1 MADLAPGSRLGPYE
15 ILGPL
20 GSGGMGQVY
29 RARDIRLQRDVAVK
43 VLSSSLLSDESARAR
58 FSKEA
63 LALAKLKHP
72 NVAHIYDVIAT
83 EKVGALVMELV
94 EGPSLGERLREG
106 PLPEAEVLRLGAQ
119 LADGLSVAHAEG
131 VVHCD
136 LKPANLKL
144 TKSGDLKILDFG
156 IAQLSLAP
164 AGDASGLDT
173 FTSTQREVV
182 GTLPYMAPEQL
193 RAERVDG
200 RTDIWAAGVVLCE
213 MATGNRPFN
222 ESTLARLTDAI
233 LHSEPDLSGG
243 ATASEGL
250 REVLRTCLRKS
261 PELRYATAGELK
273 AGLEG
278 VRTGTSTVV
287 AAGPPPARPRGL
299 PLAASLLGALAVLAL
314 LFAADVGRLRSRWST
329 GSGRIDSLAV
339 LPLANLSKDPEQ
351 EYFAD
356 GMTEA
361 VITELSRIRALKVI
375 SRTSV
380 MPYKNATKSLP
391 EIARA
396 LGVQGVV
403 EGSVLMDG
411 GNVRITVQLI
421 EADSD
426 RHLWAESYTRDARN
440 VLALQSEV
448 AMAIAR
454 EVRVAVSPEEAGRLG
469 GGRTVDPEAHRLVLL
484 GTYAI
489 TQSLTQRQGIEKGV
503 ALFRKAVEADPGF
516 ALAHTRLSE
525 ALQWGG
531 FAGYRPM
538 SESCAEA
545 RAEAE
550 RAIQLDPRQGEAVAL
565 LAGLRRSCD
574 FDWAGAEQ
582 DTRRALELS
591 PGSAA
596 VHTAASYLM
605 SVLSRHEEAIRE
617 SRMAEELDPLSE
629 PAGVYCG
636 MRFHF
641 ARRFEEAVQQ
651 LRKVL
656 VVHPDSVF
664 AKFALAN
671 TLTSLRRY
679 DEAITVYLSR
689 NVPDPGANFALGV
702 TYGLAGRKED
712 ARKVLTKLLEKRKT
726 QFLPPTQIAM
736 IYAGL
741 GERDTAFAW
750 LERAFE
756 DKAWLIDEM
765 NVDPLFDVFK
775 GDPRFADLIRR
786 MNYPRE
792 PEGAKAARP

>member
-29 RARDIRLQRDVAVK
+29 RARDTRLQREVAIK

-58 FSKEA
+58 FHKEA
-63 LALAKLKHP
+63 LALAKLKHR
-72 NVAHIYDVIAT
+72 NVAHIYDVIAA
-83 EKVGALVMELV
+83 EGADALVMELV
-94 EGPSLGERLREG
+94 EGASLGERLREG
-106 PLPEAEVLRLGAQ
+106 PLPEGEVLRLGGQ
-119 LADGLSVAHAEG
+119 LADGLSAAHAEG
-131 VVHCD
+131 VIHCD

-144 TKSGDLKILDFG
+144 TRGGDLKILDFG
-156 IAQLSLAP
+156 IAKLRLTS
-164 AGDASGLDT
+164 AGDASALET
-173 FTSTQREVV
+173 FTSTKKEVA

-193 RAERVDG
+193 RAEHVDG

-213 MATGNRPFN
+213 MATGSRPFK
-222 ESTLARLTDAI
+222 ETVPARLTDAI
-233 LHSEPDLSGG
+233 LHEDPDFSGV
-243 ATASEGL
+243 ATASDGL
-250 REVLRTCLRKS
+250 KDVLRTCLRKTQ
-261 PELRYATAGELK
+261 EGRYATAAELK
-273 AGLEG
+273 AGLERL
-278 VRTGTSTVV
+278 RTGTSTVV
-287 AAGPPPARPRGL
+287 SAGPPPARPRGF

-314 LFAADVGRLRSRWST
+314 LVAADVGKLRSRWSA

-396 LGVQGVV
+396 LGVKGVV
-403 EGSVLMDG
+403 EGSVLRDG
-411 GNVRITVQLI
+411 GNVRITIQLI

-469 GGRTVDPEAHRLVLL
+469 AGRTVDPEAHRIVLL

-516 ALAHTRLSE
+516 ALAHMRLSE

-574 FDWAGAEQ
+574 FDWAGAER

-596 VHTAASYLM
+596 VHTEASYLM

-671 TLTSLRRY
+671 TLASLKRY
-679 DEAITVYLSR
+679 DEAIAVYLSR
-689 NVPDPGANFALGV
+689 KVPDPGASFALGV
-702 TYGLAGRKED
+702 TYGLAGRKEE
-712 ARKVLTKLLEKRKT
+712 ARKVLAKLLEKRKT

-741 GERDTAFAW
+741 GERDTAFAG

-775 GDPRFADLIRR
+775 GDPRFDDLIRK
-786 MNYPRE
+786 MNYPR
-792 PEGAKAARP
+792 GRS

>member
-1 MADLAPGSRLGPYE
+1 VAELAPGSRLGPYE

-29 RARDIRLQRDVAVK
+29 RARDTRLQREVAIK
-43 VLSSSLLSDESARAR
+43 VLSSSLLSDESAHAR
-58 FSKEA
+58 FHKEA

-72 NVAHIYDVIAT
+72 NVAHIYDLIGA
-83 EKVGALVMELV
+83 EGADALVMELV
-94 EGPSLGERLREG
+94 EGASLGERLREG
-106 PLPEAEVLRLGAQ
+106 PLPGGEVLRLGVQ
-119 LADGLSVAHAEG
+119 LADGLSAAHAEG
-131 VVHCD
+131 VIHCD

-156 IAQLSLAP
+156 IAKLRLTA
-164 AGDASGLDT
+164 AGDASALET
-173 FTSTQREVV
+173 FTSTKKEVA

-200 RTDIWAAGVVLCE
+200 RTDIWSAGVVLCE
-213 MATGNRPFN
+213 MATGSRPFK
-222 ESTLARLTDAI
+222 EDVPARLTDAI
-233 LHSEPDLSGG
+233 LHAEPDFSGE
-243 ATASEGL
+243 AAASDGL
-250 REVLRTCLRKS
+250 REVVRTCLRKS
-261 PELRYATAGELK
+261 PEMRYPTAADLK
-273 AGLEG
+273 AGLERL
-278 VRTGTSTVV
+278 RTGTSTVV
-287 AAGPPPARPRGL
+287 STGPPPPRPRGF

-314 LFAADVGRLRSRWST
+314 LLVADVGKLRSRWSK
-329 GSGRIDSLAV
+329 GSARIDSLAV

-380 MPYKNATKSLP
+380 MPYKNTAKSLP

-396 LGVQGVV
+396 LGVRGVV
-403 EGSVLMDG
+403 EGSVLRDG

-469 GGRTVDPEAHRLVLL
+469 EGRTVDPEAHRLVLL

-489 TQSLTQRQGIEKGV
+489 TQSLTQRQGIDKGLE
-503 ALFRKAVEADPGF
+503 LFRKAVEADPAF
-516 ALAHTRLSE
+516 ALAHTNLAK
-525 ALQWGG
+525 ALYWSG

-550 RAIQLDPRQGEAVAL
+550 RAVQLDPRQGEAVAL
-565 LAGLRRSCD
+565 LASLRRGCD
-574 FDWAGAEQ
+574 FDWAAAER
-582 DTRRALELS
+582 DMRRALELS
-591 PGSAA
+591 PGSAV
-596 VHTAASYLM
+596 VHTQASYLM
-605 SVLSRHEEAIRE
+605 SVLSRHDEAIRE
-617 SRMAEELDPLSE
+617 ARTAEELDPLSE
-629 PAGVYCG
+629 EAGVYCG
-636 MRFHF
+636 MRFQF
-641 ARRFEEAVQQ
+641 ARRPEEAVQQ

-656 VVHPDSVF
+656 TLHPDSVF
-664 AKFALAN
+664 AKFELAI
-671 TLTSLRRY
+671 TLAVLKRY
-679 DEAITVYLSR
+679 DESIALFLSR
-689 NVPDPGANFALGV
+689 KVPDPGANFALGV

-712 ARKVLTKLLEKRKT
+712 ARKVLAKLLEKRKT
-726 QFLPPTQIAM
+726 QYLPPTQIAM
-736 IYAGL
+736 IYGAL

-765 NVDPLFDVFK
+765 NVDPLFDVFR
-775 GDPRFADLIRR
+775 GDPRFDDLIRR
-786 MNYPRE
+786 MNYPR
-792 PEGAKAARP
+792 GG

>member
-1 MADLAPGSRLGPYE
+1 
-15 ILGPL
+15 
-20 GSGGMGQVY
+20 MGQVY
-29 RARDIRLQRDVAVK
+29 QAHDTRLQREVAIK

-58 FSKEA
+58 FHKEA
-63 LALAKLKHP
+63 LALAKLKHR
-72 NVAHIYDVIAT
+72 NVAHIYDVIDA
-83 EKVGALVMELV
+83 EGADALVMELV
-94 EGPSLGERLREG
+94 EGASLSERLREG
-106 PLPEAEVLRLGAQ
+106 PLPDAEVLRLGAQ
-119 LADGLSVAHAEG
+119 LADGLSAAHAEG
-131 VVHCD
+131 VIHCD

-156 IAQLSLAP
+156 IAKLRLTP
-164 AGDASGLDT
+164 AGDVSALET
-173 FTSTQREVV
+173 FTSTKREVA

-213 MATGNRPFN
+213 MATGSRPFR
-222 ESTLARLTDAI
+222 EDVPARLTDAI
-233 LHSEPDLSGG
+233 LHAEPDFSGA

-250 REVLRTCLRKS
+250 KDVLRTCLQKN
-261 PELRYATAGELK
+261 PESRYAAAAELK
-273 AGLEG
+273 AGLERL
-278 VRTGTSTVV
+278 RTGTSTFVS
-287 AAGPPPARPRGL
+287 AGPPPAHPSSF
-299 PLAASLLGALAVLAL
+299 PLAATLSGALAVLAL
-314 LFAADVGRLRSRWST
+314 LFAVDVGRLRSRWT
-329 GSGRIDSLAV
+329 KGGGRIDSLAV

-396 LGVQGVV
+396 LGVKGVV
-403 EGSVLMDG
+403 EGSVLRDG

-421 EADSD
+421 DADSD

-469 GGRTVDPEAHRLVLL
+469 AGRTVDPEAHRLVLL

-503 ALFRKAVEADPGF
+503 SLFRRAVEADPEF
-516 ALAHTRLSE
+516 ALAHMRLAE

-565 LAGLRRSCD
+565 LASLRRSCD
-574 FDWAGAEQ
+574 FDWSGAER
-582 DTRRALELS
+582 DNRRALELS

-596 VHTAASYLM
+596 VHTEASYLM
-605 SVLSRHEEAIRE
+605 SVLSRHDEAIRE
-617 SRMAEELDPLSE
+617 GRIAEELDPLSE
-629 PAGVYCG
+629 EAGVYCG
-636 MRFHF
+636 MRFLF
-641 ARRFEEAVQQ
+641 ARRSEEAVQQ
-651 LRKVL
+651 VRKVL
-656 VVHPDSVF
+656 AVHPDSVF

-671 TLTSLRRY
+671 TLQSLKRY
-679 DEAITVYLSR
+679 DEAIAVYLSR
-689 NVPDPGANFALGV
+689 KVPDPGGNFAVGV
-702 TYGLAGRKED
+702 TYGLTGRKEE
-712 ARKVLTKLLEKRKT
+712 ARKVLAKLLEKRKT

-750 LERAFE
+750 LERSFE

-765 NVDPLFDVFK
+765 NVNPLFDVFK
-775 GDPRFADLIRR
+775 GDPRFDDLIRR
-786 MNYPRE
+786 MNYPR
-792 PEGAKAARP
+792 GR

>member
-1 MADLAPGSRLGPYE
+1 MAELAPGSRLGPYE

-29 RARDIRLQRDVAVK
+29 RARDTRLQREVAIK
-43 VLSSSLLSDESARAR
+43 VLSSTLLSDESARAH
-58 FSKEA
+58 FHKEA
-63 LALAKLKHP
+63 LALAKLKHR
-72 NVAHIYDVIAT
+72 NVAHIYDVIAA
-83 EKVGALVMELV
+83 EGADALVMELV
-94 EGPSLGERLREG
+94 EGDSLGERLREG
-106 PLPEAEVLRLGAQ
+106 PLPEGEVLRLGAQ
-119 LADGLSVAHAEG
+119 LADGLSAAHAEG

-144 TKSGDLKILDFG
+144 TRGGDLKILDFG
-156 IAQLSLAP
+156 IAKLRLTP
-164 AGDASGLDT
+164 AGDTSALET
-173 FTSTQREVV
+173 LTSTKREVV

-213 MATGNRPFN
+213 MATGSRPFKGDVP
-222 ESTLARLTDAI
+222 ARLTDAI
-233 LHSEPDLSGG
+233 LHAEPDFSGG
-243 ATASEGL
+243 TAASDGL
-250 REVLRTCLRKS
+250 KDVVRTCLRKN
-261 PELRYATAGELK
+261 PELRYATAAELR
-273 AGLEG
+273 AGLERL
-278 VRTGTSTVV
+278 RTGTSTVFS
-287 AAGPPPARPRGL
+287 AGPPPARPRGF
-299 PLAASLLGALAVLAL
+299 PLAATLFGVLAVLAL
-314 LFAADVGRLRSRWST
+314 LFATDVGKLRSRWSK
-329 GSGRIDSLAV
+329 GGGRIDSLAV

-396 LGVQGVV
+396 LGVKGVV
-403 EGSVLMDG
+403 EGSVLRDG

-469 GGRTVDPEAHRLVLL
+469 AGRTVDPEAHRLVLL
-484 GTYAI
+484 GTWAI

-503 ALFRKAVEADPGF
+503 ALFRKAVEADPEF
-516 ALAHTRLSE
+516 ALAHMRLAE

-574 FDWAGAEQ
+574 FDWAEAER
-582 DTRRALELS
+582 DTRRSLELS

-596 VHTAASYLM
+596 VHTQASYLM

-617 SRMAEELDPLSE
+617 GRIAEELDPLSE

-636 MRFHF
+636 MRFYF

-664 AKFALAN
+664 AKFQLAN
-671 TLTSLRRY
+671 TLTSLKRY
-679 DEAITVYLSR
+679 DEAIEVYLSR
-689 NVPDPGANFALGV
+689 KVPDPGANFALGI
-702 TYGLAGRKED
+702 TYGLAGRKEE
-712 ARKVLTKLLEKRKT
+712 ARKVLAKLLEKRKA

-741 GERDTAFAW
+741 GERDTAIAW

-765 NVDPLFDVFK
+765 NVDPLFDAFK
-775 GDPRFADLIRR
+775 GDPRFGDLIRK
-786 MNYPRE
+786 MNYPR
-792 PEGAKAARP
+792 GRS

>member
-1 MADLAPGSRLGPYE
+1 
-15 ILGPL
+15 
-20 GSGGMGQVY
+20 MGQVY
-29 RARDIRLQRDVAVK
+29 RARDTRLQREVAIK

-58 FSKEA
+58 FHKEA
-63 LALAKLKHP
+63 LALAKLKHR
-72 NVAHIYDVIAT
+72 NVAHIYDVIAA
-83 EKVGALVMELV
+83 EGADALVMELV
-94 EGPSLGERLREG
+94 EGASLGERLREG
-106 PLPEAEVLRLGAQ
+106 PLPEGEVLRLGGQ
-119 LADGLSVAHAEG
+119 LADGLSAAHAEG
-131 VVHCD
+131 VIHCD

-144 TKSGDLKILDFG
+144 TRGGDLKILDFG
-156 IAQLSLAP
+156 IAKLRLTS
-164 AGDASGLDT
+164 AGDASALET
-173 FTSTQREVV
+173 FTSTKKEVA

-193 RAERVDG
+193 RAEHVDG

-213 MATGNRPFN
+213 MATGSRPFK
-222 ESTLARLTDAI
+222 ETVPARLTDAI
-233 LHSEPDLSGG
+233 LHEDPDFSGV
-243 ATASEGL
+243 ATASDGL
-250 REVLRTCLRKS
+250 KDVLRTCLRKTQ
-261 PELRYATAGELK
+261 EGRYATAAELK
-273 AGLEG
+273 AGLERL
-278 VRTGTSTVV
+278 RTGTSTVV
-287 AAGPPPARPRGL
+287 SAGPPPARPRGF

-314 LFAADVGRLRSRWST
+314 LVAADVGKLRSRWSA

-396 LGVQGVV
+396 LGVKGVV
-403 EGSVLMDG
+403 EGSVLRDG

-469 GGRTVDPEAHRLVLL
+469 AGRTVDPEAHRIVLL

-516 ALAHTRLSE
+516 ALAHMRLSE

-574 FDWAGAEQ
+574 FDWAGAER

-596 VHTAASYLM
+596 VHTEASYLM

-671 TLTSLRRY
+671 TLASLKRY
-679 DEAITVYLSR
+679 DEAIAVYLSR
-689 NVPDPGANFALGV
+689 KVPDPGASFALGV
-702 TYGLAGRKED
+702 TYGLAGRKEE
-712 ARKVLTKLLEKRKT
+712 ARKVLAKLLEKRKT

-775 GDPRFADLIRR
+775 GDPRFDDLIRK
-786 MNYPRE
+786 MNYPR
-792 PEGAKAARP
+792 GRS